1 VEVANQLPIKER
13 FSRLLFKDA
22 LPFTKKRD
30 VNWSVVKRFGG
41 VGILAAVI
49 LLLLLPTPKEEEK
62 TFHEKTE
69 AGASATMSGT
79 EGDPTQDALA
89 QLQSAR
95 SNVGAVPE
103 SLDFFSRSTG
113 SGAGQSGPDRNSSMI
128 LARDG
133 GDSRN
138 QLPPGSRLMVRLVE
152 KIIVS
157 SQAIPV
163 IGVVGSDVVY
173 EDTVAIPRGAKL
185 YGEATF
191 DDSSERAQVN
201 WKSVRLPDGRERQ
214 ISAVG
219 VGRDGQAGVDGHLH
233 SEAVKNAVGQTVT
246 RFVAAYAEGSM
257 QRGALGSN
265 QGGADNGLKNAVS
278 ETAKDRA
285 DAWAEDMKKE
295 KKWIELRS
303 GEEFIAILTQAF
315 SFRDP
320 GVTYGR

>member
-1 VEVANQLPIKER
+1 VEITNQVSIKER
-13 FSRLLFKDA
+13 FSRFLLKDA

-30 VNWSVVKRFGG
+30 VNWSAVKKFGG
-41 VGILAAVI
+41 AGVVAAVI
-49 LLLLLPTPKEEEK
+49 LLLLLPAPKEEQK

-69 AGASATMSGT
+69 GGATAPATGAES
-79 EGDPTQDALA
+79 DPTQDTLA

-95 SNVGAVPE
+95 TNVGSVPG
-103 SLDFFSRSTG
+103 SVDLFSRSA
-113 SGAGQSGPDRNSSMI
+113 GAGQSGPDRSSSMI

-138 QLPPGSRLMVRLVE
+138 QLPPGSRLSVRLVE
-152 KIIVS
+152 KTIVGD
-157 SQAIPV
+157 QAIPV
-163 IGVVGSDVVY
+163 IGIVGNDVVY
-173 EDTVAIPRGAKL
+173 EDTVAIPKGAKL

-214 ISAVG
+214 ISAVCI
-219 VGRDGQAGVDGHLH
+219 GRDGQAGVDGHLR
-233 SEAVKNAVGQTVT
+233 SEAVKNVIGQTVT

-257 QRGALGSN
+257 QRGALGST
-265 QGGADNGLKNAVS
+265 QGGVDNGLKNAVS

-285 DAWAEDMKKE
+285 DAWAEDMKKQ

-303 GEEFIAILTQAF
+303 GEEFIAVLTQAF
-315 SFRDP
+315 LFRDP